1 MEQIKKNFGCM
12 RLPMNGENV
21 DTAET
26 CRMVDAFLDAGF
38 NYFDTARG
46 YLQGKSELALCKCL
60 TSRYPRER
68 YILTD
73 KLTAAFFKT
82 EEHISVPDRFATM
95 NTKQIHHD
103 WNADY
108 YYNVVHT
115 APGRRASD
123 LSLIHI

>member
-46 YLQGKSELALCKCL
+46 YLQGKSELVLRECL
-60 TSRYPRER
+60 TSRYPRAALYPDGQADRRLLQDRGAHHHPRPLRHHEHEADPPRLER
-68 YILTD
+68 GL
-73 KLTAAFFKT
+73 L
-82 EEHISVPDRFATM
+82 
-95 NTKQIHHD
+95 
-103 WNADY
+103 
-108 YYNVVHT
+108 
-115 APGRRASD
+115 
-123 LSLIHI
+123 L

>member
-46 YLQGKSELALCKCL
+46 YLQGKS
-60 TSRYPRER
+60 
-68 YILTD
+68 
-73 KLTAAFFKT
+73 
-82 EEHISVPDRFATM
+82 
-95 NTKQIHHD
+95 
-103 WNADY
+103 
-108 YYNVVHT
+108 
-115 APGRRASD
+115 
-123 LSLIHI
+123 